1 LILRSEDKEWLLIQL
16 PEKVVTLTLLF
27 RGSTHGWSPSVFHQL
42 CDKKGPTIT
51 IFKSSA
57 NRVFGGF
64 TDYSWGSG
72 FGEQGYS
79 WTDKK
84 AFIYSMDRKQIFRV
98 INTGNAVFHGSSLG
112 PSFGGDGL

>member
-42 CDKKGPTIT
+42 CDKKGSTIT

-57 NRVFGGF
+57 NMVFGGF
-64 TDYSWGSG
+64 TQNHWSIYSGPVS
-72 FGEQGYS
+72 S
-79 WTDKK
+79 RTDEK
-84 AFIYSMDRKQIFRV
+84 AFIYSIDRKQIYKV
-98 INTGNAVFHGSSLG
+98 INTQNAISFGSSLG